1 MQQINVGLWKKK
13 LEAGQRKEGERKEV
27 ALDQFIGG
35 GD

>member
-1 MQQINVGLWKKK
+1 MLSFGEK
-13 LEAGQRKEGERKEV
+13 LEAGQRNEERKEV